1 MISTGEEESGR
12 SELSAVVIDNPNSAN
27 ECVLY
32 PSDATDEELET
43 MWILAEEG
51 DYSPLANSH

>member
-1 MISTGEEESGR
+1 MSASFEDASTQRRVST
-12 SELSAVVIDNPNSAN
+12 VVIENPNSPN

-43 MWILAEEG
+43 TWVPAEEG
-51 DYSPLANSH
+51 DYTRLLDRR

>member
-1 MISTGEEESGR
+1 MTPTVEGASGR
-12 SELSAVVIDNPNSAN
+12 CELSIVVIDNPNSAN

-32 PSDATDEELET
+32 PSNATDKELEK

-51 DYSPLANSH
+51 DYTHLEDSQ